1 MRIRF
6 PKVHID
12 NKQLIYVSFSIKGKR
27 IRLYNGK
34 RINSPIDPN
43 RHPIEQRFE
52 MGKIL
57 ASEVYKHILND
68 GKLLE
73 FRSKKV
79 IAGKLT
85 DIEYLKQALDTKL
98 SGGYSKKYTDMLSY
112 CYRLIHKEIQN
123 LQVDSKA
130 IKNIL
135 SRYSSGV
142 SYNTLKR
149 HLKALINEA
158 RSQGMNS
165 DPMDGVL
172 SRKNKAK
179 LHKPFDDVASI
190 LNEIKSFNKNLHLCS
205 LLTYGCLL
213 RPHREIRE
221 LCWKDISRGL
231 NEIRLSGDRNKSGR
245 NRIVPIPSYIR
256 PFLKKEEHGSVFE
269 GFINPPN
276 PEYFKTLWSRFKK
289 QSKLLKQGQ
298 TLYSFRHSGAI
309 KIFKRTGSI
318 TKLQKAMGHSSINAS
333 LNYLRGLEIAELK
346 EEDMPML

>member
-1 MRIRF
+1 M
-6 PKVHID
+6 
-12 NKQLIYVSFSIKGKR
+12 SFSIEGKR

-57 ASEVYKHILND
+57 ASDVYKHLLND

-85 DIEYLKQALDTKL
+85 DIEYLKLALDTKL

-112 CYRLIHKEIQN
+112 CYRLIHDEIQN
-123 LQVDSKA
+123 SKVDSKA

-158 RSQGMNS
+158 RSHGMKS
-165 DPMDGVL
+165 DPMEEIL

-179 LHKPFDDVASI
+179 LHKPFDDVASV
-190 LNEIKSFNKNLHLCS
+190 LDEIKIFNKNLHLCS

-221 LCWKDISRGL
+221 LCWDDVSKEL
-231 NEIRLSGDRNKSGR
+231 NEIRLCGKRNKSGR
-245 NRIVPIPSYIR
+245 NRVVPIPSYII
-256 PFLKKEEHGSVFE
+256 PFLKKEGSRSIFK
-269 GFINPPN
+269 GFTNPPN
-276 PEYFKTLWSRFKK
+276 PEYFKTLWGRYKSK
-289 QSKLLKQGQ
+289 SKLLKQGQ

-309 KIFKRTGSI
+309 EIFKRTGSI
-318 TKLQKAMGHSSINAS
+318 HKLQRAMGHSSLQVS
-333 LNYLRGLEIAELK
+333 LTYLRGLEVTELK
-346 EEDMPML
+346 EEDMPMI

>member
-112 CYRLIHKEIQN
+112 CYRLIHDEIQN